1 MRRRRLWFLALA
13 SLIAACAARTELAD
27 LDGSV
32 DEDGSVIDATIDQV
46 EPPDGTTIDVT
57 PPPEDALPPP
67 EDALPPPEDALPPPE
82 DALPPPEDALPPPE
96 DSGPDAPPPPECP
109 EDCTSNHEC
118 QTQCTPPLTQ
128 GRYCCDIQTGSC
140 YAYPHHFCPIQILDA
155 GFD

>member
-27 LDGSV
+27 LEGSV
-32 DEDGSVIDATIDQV
+32 DDDGSVIDATIDQV

-57 PPPEDALPPP
+57 
-67 EDALPPPEDALPPPE
+67 PPPE